1 MTQLQLGII
10 QQAGAGQ
17 PNLAS
22 LLTIFVYIWSWDGTN
37 KRAKYGMVQYHCRS
51 ATCALESTVATG
63 IVYLYQNGAQQN
75 LVYCIELNCQRKLK
89 GMLLIYMRCVI
100 LIFSAERCLGSV
112 ENARSKCV
120 PASVRAR
127 QHPDPDQASEG
138 ENPPAPLQID
148 KCCFQS
154 KVNPCPCAFRRKI
167 SSQLLKS
174 LIPGVIIF
182 QVKHMSS
189 HGALNLK

>member
-17 PNLAS
+17 PNIVF
-22 LLTIFVYIWSWDGTN
+22 LLTIFVYIWSWYTN
-37 KRAKYGMVQYHCRS
+37 MPNMVWCCTIAVPPLVHS
-51 ATCALESTVATG
+51 TLESTVATG

-100 LIFSAERCLGSV
+100 LMFSAERCLGSV

-138 ENPPAPLQID
+138 ENPPAPLQIIL
-148 KCCFQS
+148 
-154 KVNPCPCAFRRKI
+154 FRT
-167 SSQLLKS
+167 
-174 LIPGVIIF
+174 PYV
-182 QVKHMSS
+182 
-189 HGALNLK
+189 